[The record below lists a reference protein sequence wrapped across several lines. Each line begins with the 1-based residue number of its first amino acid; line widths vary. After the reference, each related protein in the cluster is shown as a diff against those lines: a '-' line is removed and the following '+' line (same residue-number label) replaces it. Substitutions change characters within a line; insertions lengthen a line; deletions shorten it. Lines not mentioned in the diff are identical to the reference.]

1 MSAPR
6 SVGSGSDEP
15 TRSGAGEP
23 ADSSISSIS
32 SISASPEEAADA
44 LALVQLSGVIR
55 DTFARVADRHDLTP
69 VQGRMLCVLAERPHG
84 MAELARL
91 FGVGKANLT
100 GLVDR
105 AAQRGLVERALVP
118 GDRRAVR
125 VVLTDDGRR
134 AALAFHR
141 DVTGEL
147 TGLLAPLTPEARAGL
162 RETAAVVARSAGA
175 GAAGAPPPGC

>member
-6 SVGSGSDEP
+6 SVGSGSGEP
-15 TRSGAGEP
+15 ARSGAEPP
-23 ADSSISSIS
+23 ADPSTSSTPSTPSTHS
-32 SISASPEEAADA
+32 TPEEAADT

-55 DTFARVADRHDLTP
+55 DTFARVADRHELTP

-105 AAQRGLVERALVP
+105 ATQRGLVERTLVP
-118 GDRRAVR
+118 GDRRAVQ
-125 VVLTDDGRR
+125 VVLTDEGRR
-134 AALAFHR
+134 SALAFHR

-147 TGLLAPLTPEARAGL
+147 IGLLTPLTPEARAAL
-162 RETAAVVARSAGA
+162 RETAAVLTRSAGA
-175 GAAGAPPPGC
+175 PRQNC